1 MMRSNCVKIFCLS
14 LCLLLTACSLRN
26 LQGMGHAGG
35 GEHQVPAGYAEIM
48 HTLLELQSSRNIE
61 DSLLAAYDVLADE
74 VGAKKAEST
83 VARDLVFHNEFALVV
98 VRKRE
103 FARAAEHLEKAWQG
117 MDEKELATGPSP
129 FRTELFALENRL
141 YDRSAMDAFRDQV
154 ILSTFRDFYFLE
166 KKTERAYIDR
176 IMRRTHRFPPQP
188 SLFPGSLATLPIE
201 IINDWNYRAHK
212 ADLLTWRRFSHL
224 QGDSSSQLRKARQ
237 ALAINLFIVGVLQGD
252 KQIVERAL
260 GRLEQSFH
268 SAGQIV
274 DRQTQGVLM
283 FGYFVLGNDDGVKRH
298 ADSALKPLL
307 ISRK

>member
-1 MMRSNCVKIFCLS
+1 MRSKCVKIFCLL
-14 LCLLLTACSLRN
+14 LCLPLTACSLRS
-26 LQGMGHAGG
+26 LQGMGHASG

-48 HTLLELQSSRNIE
+48 LGLLELQSSRNIE
-61 DSLLAAYDVLADE
+61 DSLLAAYDALVDE
-74 VGAKKAEST
+74 AGAKKAEGI
-83 VARDLVFHNEFALVV
+83 VARDPVFHNEFALVV

-117 MDEKELATGPSP
+117 LEGKELVTGLPP
-129 FRTELFALENRL
+129 FRTGLFALENRL
-141 YDRSAMDAFRDQV
+141 YDRAAMDALRDQV

-166 KKTERAYIDR
+166 KGSERTYIDR
-176 IMRRTHRFPPQP
+176 VMRRTHRFPPQP

-212 ADLLTWRRFSHL
+212 ADLLPWRRFSHL

-237 ALAINLFIVGVLQGD
+237 ALATNLFIVGVLQGD
-252 KQIVERAL
+252 KQIVKNAL
-260 GRLEQSFH
+260 GRLEQSFR
-268 SAGQIV
+268 SEGRIV

-283 FGYFVLGNDDGVKRH
+283 FGYFVLGNDDGVKRY